1 MQTPHAHPHEIH
13 VVVEVD
19 EHARPVRFDHTP
31 VTGRQIREKAGVP
44 LDDDLVRLVHGKPSG
59 GPIGLDDTVE
69 IKNGDK
75 FLAVPRGM
83 VS

>member
-1 MQTPHAHPHEIH
+1 MQPPNVHAHEIRI
-13 VVVEVD
+13 VVEVD
-19 EHARPVRFDHTP
+19 EHARPIQFDHTP
-31 VTGRQIREKAGVP
+31 VTGREIREKAGVP

-59 GPIGLDDTVE
+59 GPIGLDDKVE

-75 FLAVPRGM
+75 FLAVPRGK